1 MIRLPGRFSALAERR
16 RHLPATNPAD
26 ATSSVTLMASRRL
39 VSLRHQ
45 PRLGRRSRGGLRALV
60 TLTVAVAALIG
71 SSSAL
76 AATTPRV
83 PAAAGYLSSIP
94 TSASLTEASDQHLP
108 LRLTARAPAAAT
120 QAPAWR
126 ACPYPGVPAAL
137 QCATL
142 TVPIDYAHPTRGNTH
157 IVIDRL
163 PGADPAHRLGSLVV
177 DPGGPGGSGTQL
189 VAHEA
194 LGTPGFSSGVRD
206 DYDLIGYDPRGVG
219 LSDPIR
225 CSAAL
230 FNQPI
235 DYFPQTRSAFRRLVA
250 HNRALGRSCERD
262 SGPLAAHDD
271 TISVA
276 RDLDV
281 VRAAL
286 GEPTLNYLG
295 LSYGTEIGSLYA
307 ALFPHRIGRMVL
319 DGNLE
324 HSLNE
329 RTMVL
334 DESHAYEVELSRWGT
349 WCDHAKSCSLRGHH
363 PLRAFTRLAAR
374 ADRRPIPAPG
384 CAKAGCRRRVTGQD
398 IRQDAQDLILFKNP
412 GVVGPGWA
420 GLATAIRQADHG
432 NATLLSP
439 PRATSDRDPVIAASG
454 LTVEC
459 QDFPATID
467 TFAGLHALGAL
478 VRRRDPLTGGLSQSY
493 QIAAQCVG
501 WPLAAHN
508 PPHRLHVSSQI
519 PPILMVNATHDPSTA
534 YVWAK
539 VLHRQLPHSVLLTR
553 RGDGHTSYLNP
564 GATRNAINAFLVNGT
579 LPKPGTVL
587 GS

>member
-1 MIRLPGRFSALAERR
+1 MMRMAGRFSALAG
-16 RHLPATNPAD
+16 RHRHVPGTD
-26 ATSSVTLMASRRL
+26 L
-39 VSLRHQ
+39 VSATRGIPVADRRPASLR
-45 PRLGRRSRGGLRALV
+45 PRSPLRWPLGGGSRALAP
-60 TLTVAVAALIG
+60 LTVAVLALTG
-71 SSSAL
+71 CSSAL
-76 AATTPRV
+76 AASTARPPAPSYGFSVPTPSG
-83 PAAAGYLSSIP
+83 PLTGANDQYLS
-94 TSASLTEASDQHLP
+94 
-108 LRLTARAPAAAT
+108 LRLTASATAAAA

-126 ACPYPGVPAAL
+126 ACPYPGVPATL

-142 TVPIDYAHPTRGNTH
+142 TVPIDYAHPVRGSTH
-157 IVIDRL
+157 VVIDRL
-163 PGADPAHRLGSLVV
+163 PAADPAHRLGSLVV

-230 FNQPI
+230 FNRPI
-235 DYFPQTRSAFRRLVA
+235 DYFPQTSSAFRGLVA

-276 RDLDV
+276 RDLDA

-307 ALFPHRIGRMVL
+307 ALFPHRVGRMVL

-324 HSLNE
+324 HSLSE

-349 WCDHAKSCSLRGHH
+349 WCDDDRSCSLRGDH
-363 PLRAFTRLAAR
+363 PLQALTTLAAR

-420 GLATAIRQADHG
+420 GLATAIRQAQHG
-432 NATLLSP
+432 NATLLSS
-439 PRATSDRDPVIAASG
+439 PRATGDRDPAIASSG

-459 QDFPATID
+459 QDFPTTIN
-467 TFAGLHALGAL
+467 TFAGVHALGTL
-478 VRRRDPLTGGLSQSY
+478 VRRRYPLTGGLSQSY
-493 QIAAQCVG
+493 EIAAQCVG

-519 PPILMVNATHDPSTA
+519 PPILMVNATYDPSTA

-564 GATRNAINAFLVNGT
+564 GATRMAINAFLVNGT

-587 GS
+587 ES

>member
-1 MIRLPGRFSALAERR
+1 MIRLDGRFSQQPPLRRPLGVGSRALA
-16 RHLPATNPAD
+16 
-26 ATSSVTLMASRRL
+26 
-39 VSLRHQ
+39 
-45 PRLGRRSRGGLRALV
+45 

-71 SSSAL
+71 CGSAL
-76 AATTPRV
+76 GAG
-83 PAAAGYLSSIP
+83 AAAGGRAVP
-94 TSASLTEASDQHLP
+94 T
-108 LRLTARAPAAAT
+108 AA
-120 QAPAWR
+120 WG

-142 TVPIDYAHPTRGNTH
+142 TVPIDYAHPARGSTH
-157 IVIDRL
+157 VVIDRL
-163 PGADPAHRLGSLVV
+163 PAADPAHRLGSLVV
-177 DPGGPGGSGTQL
+177 NPGGPGGSGTQF
-189 VAHEA
+189 VAREA
-194 LGTPGFSSGVRD
+194 LGTLSLFTSGVRD

-276 RDLDV
+276 RDLDAI
-281 VRAAL
+281 RAAL

-307 ALFPHRIGRMVL
+307 ALFPHRVGRMVL

-324 HSLNE
+324 HSLDE

-334 DESHAYEVELSRWGT
+334 DESHVYEVELSRFGT
-349 WCDHAKSCSLRGHH
+349 WCDHAKTCSLRGHH
-363 PLRAFTRLAAR
+363 PLQVFTRLAAR
-374 ADRRPIPAPG
+374 ADRRSIPAPG
-384 CAKAGCRRRVTGQD
+384 CAKAGRRCRVTGQD
-398 IRQDAQDLILFKNP
+398 VRQDTQDLILFKNP
-412 GVVGPGWA
+412 GVAGPGWA
-420 GLATAIRQADHG
+420 GLATVLRQAQHG
-432 NATLLSP
+432 NATELSQ
-439 PRATSDRDPVIAASG
+439 PRATGDRDPAIAGSG

-459 QDFPATID
+459 QDFPTTID

-493 QIAAQCVG
+493 EIAAQCVG

-508 PPHRLHVSSQI
+508 PPHRLHVSSRI

-534 YVWAK
+534 YVWAQ

-564 GATRNAINAFLVNGT
+564 GATQTAINAFLVNGT
-579 LPKPGTVL
+579 LPEPGTVL
-587 GS
+587 DNWGVEPARKS

>member
-1 MIRLPGRFSALAERR
+1 MADRR
-16 RHLPATNPAD
+16 P
-26 ATSSVTLMASRRL
+26 

-45 PRLGRRSRGGLRALV
+45 PRLRRSLGGGSRALV
-60 TLTVAVAALIG
+60 TLTVAVLALIG
-71 SSSAL
+71 CSSAL
-76 AATTPRV
+76 AASTARPPAPSDLFSVSTPS
-83 PAAAGYLSSIP
+83 G
-94 TSASLTEASDQHLP
+94 SLTAANDQHLT
-108 LRLTARAPAAAT
+108 LRLTARATAAAA

-142 TVPIDYAHPTRGNTH
+142 TVPVDYAHPARGSTH
-157 IVIDRL
+157 VVIDRL
-163 PGADPAHRLGSLVV
+163 PAADPAHRLGSLVF

-206 DYDLIGYDPRGVG
+206 DYDLIGFDPRGVG

-225 CSAAL
+225 CSAVL
-230 FNQPI
+230 FNRPI
-235 DYFPQTRSAFRRLVA
+235 DYFPQTSSAFRGLVA
-250 HNRALGRSCERD
+250 HNRALGRSCERE
-262 SGPLAAHDD
+262 SGALAAHDD
-271 TISVA
+271 TITVA
-276 RDLDV
+276 RDLDA

-286 GEPTLNYLG
+286 GEPTLTYLG
-295 LSYGTEIGSLYA
+295 LSYGTEIGALYA
-307 ALFPHRIGRMVL
+307 SLFPHRVGRMVL

-324 HSLNE
+324 HSLSE

-334 DESHAYEVELSRWGT
+334 DESHAYEVELSRWDT
-349 WCDHAKSCSLRGHH
+349 WCNHDKSCPLRGHH
-363 PLRAFTRLAAR
+363 PLQALTRLAAR

-398 IRQDAQDLILFKNP
+398 IHQDAQDLILFKNP
-412 GVVGPGWA
+412 GITGPGWK
-420 GLATAIRQADHG
+420 GLATAIRQAQHG

-439 PRATSDRDPVIAASG
+439 PRATGDRDPAIAGSG

-459 QDFPATID
+459 QDFPTTIN
-467 TFAGLHALGAL
+467 TFAGLHALGML

-493 QIAAQCVG
+493 EIAAQCVG
-501 WPLAAHN
+501 WPLIARN

-553 RGDGHTSYLNP
+553 RGDGHTSYLNH
-564 GATRNAINAFLVNGT
+564 GATRTAINAFLVNGT

>member
-1 MIRLPGRFSALAERR
+1 MCVVKDAMRLVNQYWLSRVARRAYRQRKMTMMRLASRFSALAG
-16 RHLPATNPAD
+16 RHRHVTGTELVSATRGVAVAD
-26 ATSSVTLMASRRL
+26 CRP

-45 PRLGRRSRGGLRALV
+45 PALRRPSGGGRRALA
-60 TLTVAVAALIG
+60 TLTVAVVALIG
-71 SSSAL
+71 CSSAL
-76 AATTPRV
+76 ATSI
-83 PAAAGYLSSIP
+83 AAA
-94 TSASLTEASDQHLP
+94 
-108 LRLTARAPAAAT
+108 

-126 ACPYPGVPAAL
+126 ACPYPGVPAVL

-142 TVPIDYAHPTRGNTH
+142 TVPVDYEHPARGSTH
-157 IVIDRL
+157 VVIDRL
-163 PGADPAHRLGSLVV
+163 PAADPAHRLGSLVV

-189 VAHEA
+189 VGREA
-194 LGTPGFSSGVRD
+194 LGGLRLFTSGVRD

-230 FNQPI
+230 FNRAI
-235 DYFPQTRSAFRRLVA
+235 GYFPQTRSAFRRLVA
-250 HNRALGRSCERD
+250 HNHALGRSCERD

-271 TISVA
+271 TISVV
-276 RDLDV
+276 RDLDA

-286 GEPTLNYLG
+286 GEPTMNYLG
-295 LSYGTEIGSLYA
+295 LSYGTEIGALYA
-307 ALFPHRIGRMVL
+307 ARFPDRVGRMVL

-324 HSLNE
+324 HSLDE

-349 WCDHAKSCSLRGHH
+349 WCDHAKSCSLRGHN
-363 PLRAFTRLAAR
+363 PLQAFTRLAAR
-374 ADRRPIPAPG
+374 ADRRPIPALG
-384 CAKAGCRRRVTGQD
+384 CAKAGCRVRVTGQD
-398 IRQDAQDLILFKNP
+398 IRQDAQNLILFKNP
-412 GVVGPGWA
+412 GVIGPGWA
-420 GLATAIRQADHG
+420 GLATAIRQAQQG
-432 NATLLSP
+432 NATQLSP
-439 PRATSDRDPVIAASG
+439 PRATGDRDRTIAGSG

-459 QDFPATID
+459 QDFPTTID

-493 QIAAQCVG
+493 EIAAQCVG

-519 PPILMVNATHDPSTA
+519 PPILMVNATYDPSTV

-539 VLHRQLPHSVLLTR
+539 GLHLQLPHSVLLTR

-564 GATRNAINAFLVNGT
+564 GATRTAINAFLVNGT

-587 GS
+587 DS

>member
-1 MIRLPGRFSALAERR
+1 MSGFTFGFRTLGAVRASLLAIATVAASVTAIPSVTSRASAAVGRGGVVAFSA
-16 RHLPATNPAD
+16 
-26 ATSSVTLMASRRL
+26 AS
-39 VSLRHQ
+39 Q
-45 PRLGRRSRGGLRALV
+45 AL
-60 TLTVAVAALIG
+60 
-71 SSSAL
+71 
-76 AATTPRV
+76 
-83 PAAAGYLSSIP
+83 
-94 TSASLTEASDQHLP
+94 
-108 LRLTARAPAAAT
+108 
-120 QAPAWR
+120 AWR

-142 TVPIDYAHPTRGNTH
+142 TVPVDYAHPAHGSTH
-157 IVIDRL
+157 VVIDRL
-163 PGADPAHRLGSLVV
+163 PAADPAHRLGSLVV
-177 DPGGPGGSGTQL
+177 NPGGPGGSGTQL
-189 VAHEA
+189 VGREA
-194 LGTPGFSSGVRD
+194 LGGTPVFTSGVRD

-225 CSAAL
+225 CSTAL

-235 DYFPQTRSAFRRLVA
+235 DYFPQTRSAFGRLVA

-262 SGPLAAHDD
+262 TGPLAAHDD
-271 TISVA
+271 TMSVA
-276 RDLDV
+276 RDFDA

-295 LSYGTEIGSLYA
+295 LSYGTEIGALYA
-307 ALFPHRIGRMVL
+307 ALFPHRVGRMVL

-324 HSLNE
+324 HSLDE

-334 DESHAYEVELSRWGT
+334 EESHAYEVELSRWGA

-363 PLRAFTRLAAR
+363 PLQSFTRVAAR

-384 CAKAGCRRRVTGQD
+384 CAKADCRRRVTGQD

-420 GLATAIRQADHG
+420 GLATAIRQAQHG

-439 PRATSDRDPVIAASG
+439 LRATGDADRAIAASG

-459 QDFPATID
+459 QDFPTTID
-467 TFAGLHALGAL
+467 TFARLHALGAL

-493 QIAAQCVG
+493 EIAAQCVG
-501 WPLAAHN
+501 WPLTAHN
-508 PPHRLHVSSQI
+508 PPHRLHVSSQVS
-519 PPILMVNATHDPSTA
+519 PILMVNATYDPSTV
-534 YVWAK
+534 YPWATG
-539 VLHRQLPHSVLLTR
+539 LHRQLPHSVLLTR
-553 RGDGHTSYLNP
+553 RGDGHTSYLNA
-564 GATRNAINAFLVNGT
+564 GATQNAINAFLVTGT

>member
-1 MIRLPGRFSALAERR
+1 M
-16 RHLPATNPAD
+16 AD
-26 ATSSVTLMASRRL
+26 CRPVL
-39 VSLRHQ
+39 LRHQ
-45 PRLGRRSRGGLRALV
+45 PPPRRRLGRGSRALT
-60 TLTVAVAALIG
+60 TLIAAVGALIG
-71 SSSAL
+71 CSSAL
-76 AATTPRV
+76 AATTAWP
-83 PAAAGYLSSIP
+83 PARSYPFSIAASSGSS
-94 TSASLTEASDQHLP
+94 TGAGDQHLT
-108 LRLTARAPAAAT
+108 LRLSAGTAAAA

-142 TVPIDYAHPTRGNTH
+142 TVPVDYAHPARGSTH
-157 IVIDRL
+157 VIIDRL
-163 PGADPAHRLGSLVV
+163 PAADQAHRLGSLVFNQ
-177 DPGGPGGSGTQL
+177 GGPGDSGTQL
-189 VAHEA
+189 VAAEA
-194 LGTPGFSSGVRD
+194 LGLRVFSSGVRD

-219 LSDPIR
+219 LSEPIR

-230 FNQPI
+230 FNRPI
-235 DYFPQTRSAFRRLVA
+235 DYFPQTRSAFRRLLA
-250 HNRALGRSCERD
+250 HNRALGRSCARD

-276 RDLDV
+276 RDLDA

-307 ALFPHRIGRMVL
+307 ARFPHRIGRMVL

-324 HSLNE
+324 HSLDE

-334 DESHAYEVELSRWGT
+334 DESHVYEVELSRWGK
-349 WCDHAKSCSLRGHH
+349 WCDHARSCSLRGYH
-363 PLRAFTRLAAR
+363 PLEVFTRLAAR

-398 IRQDAQDLILFKNP
+398 IRQDAQNLILFKNP
-412 GVVGPGWA
+412 GIAGPGWA
-420 GLATAIRQADHG
+420 GLATAIRQAQRG
-432 NATLLSP
+432 NATQLSP
-439 PRATSDRDPVIAASG
+439 PQATDRDRAIADSG

-459 QDFPATID
+459 QDFPTTVD

-493 QIAAQCVG
+493 EIAAQCVG

-508 PPHRLHVSSQI
+508 PPYRLHVSSQI

-539 VLHRQLPHSVLLTR
+539 GLHRQLPHSVLLTR
-553 RGDGHTSYLNP
+553 RGDGHTSYLHP
-564 GATRNAINAFLVNGT
+564 GATRTAINAFLVNGT
-579 LPKPGTVL
+579 LPKQGTVL
-587 GS
+587 GN